1 MTSQITWYGT
11 PAMNY
16 FSSLAL
22 FKCQG
27 RRDNKITAMLINF
40 FGGEACG
47 GNFLGGR
54 GRAGD
59 KQGVL

>member
-1 MTSQITWYGT
+1 
-11 PAMNY
+11 MNY
-16 FSSLAL
+16 FASLAL

-40 FGGEACG
+40 FGGVEEACG
-47 GNFLGGR
+47 GNFFGGR